1 MTSAPAAPPNAPV
14 TPVEPHHAA
23 ALEQDAVEGVVK
35 YMPLVLPVAAG
46 VLMLMLASIA
56 VYMA

>member
-1 MTSAPAAPPNAPV
+1 MSSAPVAPTAPT
-14 TPVEPHHAA
+14 TPIEPGHAA
-23 ALEQDAVEGVVK
+23 AVEQDAVEGVVK